1 MLKPKENT
9 LFSKFSLWNKSAI
22 SEELTV
28 LNSGIAFNRGSWLPL
43 PYTAIWAWWAPENT
57 VGTWIHSFTPFSVS
71 HHLRAS
77 RERTKPACRHGHRL
91 IFSTFSSHLLNVC
104 KEKDIYDLGSG
115 HSWKGRRELKE
126 SSSRLTHNMTDWN
139 YLSLLKDLFLHERH
153 TEKGRDTGR
162 GRNRLP
168 VGNSMWDQSWDSRI
182 MPWAEGRC
190 STPEPPRGPLNYLF
204 EVRLSTLSITPKVT
218 WLECQMT
225 NKTPRMGMRL
235 VHVNRGAL
243 SSWNKGKPKNK
254 ISINKAWRMILDS
267 KLWHRL
273 IL

>member
-77 RERTKPACRHGHRL
+77 GERTKPACRHGHRL

-104 KEKDIYDLGSG
+104 KEKDIFCIMCKV
-115 HSWKGRRELKE
+115 HAPQLKE
-126 SSSRLTHNMTDWN
+126 AGVCTRIQGTASLCLWAMSWMMDIWLYLLLECVLSSSPPT
-139 YLSLLKDLFLHERH
+139 
-153 TEKGRDTGR
+153 
-162 GRNRLP
+162 P
-168 VGNSMWDQSWDSRI
+168 VSNSCPSSKAQQTLCGLQAAIKFRQTTRWS
-182 MPWAEGRC
+182 C
-190 STPEPPRGPLNYLF
+190 RGP
-204 EVRLSTLSITPKVT
+204 
-218 WLECQMT
+218 
-225 NKTPRMGMRL
+225 
-235 VHVNRGAL
+235 GA
-243 SSWNKGKPKNK
+243 
-254 ISINKAWRMILDS
+254 
-267 KLWHRL
+267 
-273 IL
+273 